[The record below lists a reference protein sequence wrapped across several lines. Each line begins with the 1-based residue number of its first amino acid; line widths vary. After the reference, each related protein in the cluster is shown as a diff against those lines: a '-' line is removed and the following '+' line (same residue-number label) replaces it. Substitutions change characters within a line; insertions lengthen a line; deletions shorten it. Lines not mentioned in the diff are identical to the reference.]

1 MGYIKFDFIKP
12 GTKIFLEVRGKKY
25 EATVTELPF
34 YKKNYVR

>member
-1 MGYIKFDFIKP
+1 MGYVKYDFTKFGIKVL
-12 GTKIFLEVRGKKY
+12 LEVRGKKY